1 MYLRTTQRRRKDGST
16 TRYVQLAHNRR
27 VNGVT
32 QAEVLV
38 KLGREEDLDLDG
50 LRRLAASIGRYC
62 DGDGAGE
69 ALGTPGEFEVV
80 ASRPLGGAWLLDGLW
95 RALGVDRALAGVL
108 GPRRFSTDVE
118 RVLFALV
125 ANRAL
130 APCSKLAAA
139 EWASEDAHIPG
150 LDAMEAALCRPGRYQ
165 TVRDNLRVKEVRV
178 GEGDA
183 AKRFVVC
190 HNPAEADRDKQTRD
204 DTITRLQAELDRIA
218 AARAKT
224 TSAKATAAH
233 HRAECA
239 LRDHVTLGRY
249 VRQTTTGRLPIDR
262 AKIKAE
268 QRLDGKYLLS
278 TSDPDLSAEDVA
290 LGYKNLLEAER
301 GFRDLKSTIE
311 LRPVFHRLEH
321 RIRAHILLS
330 WLALLLIRV
339 AERQTG
345 QTWRRIALDMQRL
358 HQVTLTGPTGTLAQ
372 TTRLTDAQRQILAA
386 TGVAAPPRITA
397 LQPA

>member
-62 DGDGAGE
+62 DGDGAGIGLDG
-69 ALGTPGEFEVV
+69 APGEFEVV

-95 RALGVDRALAGVL
+95 RTLGVDRALAGVL
-108 GPRRFSTDVE
+108 GARRFSTDVE

-150 LDAMEAALCRPGRYQ
+150 LEAMDDDQCYRAMDLL
-165 TVRDNLRVKEVRV
+165 V
-178 GEGDA
+178 
-183 AKRFVVC
+183 
-190 HNPAEADRDKQTRD
+190 EAD
-204 DTITRLQAELDRIA
+204 
-218 AARAKT
+218 
-224 TSAKATAAH
+224 
-233 HRAECA
+233 
-239 LRDHVTLGRY
+239 
-249 VRQTTTGRLPIDR
+249 
-262 AKIKAE
+262 
-268 QRLDGKYLLS
+268 
-278 TSDPDLSAEDVA
+278 
-290 LGYKNLLEAER
+290 
-301 GFRDLKSTIE
+301 
-311 LRPVFHRLEH
+311 FHRLEH

-330 WLALLLIRV
+330 WLA
-339 AERQTG
+339 
-345 QTWRRIALDMQRL
+345 
-358 HQVTLTGPTGTLAQ
+358 
-372 TTRLTDAQRQILAA
+372 
-386 TGVAAPPRITA
+386 
-397 LQPA
+397 